1 MLSPNCEGW
10 NSRFQAVLLLGAM
23 MLCAFAGP
31 VRGTWEPCTQ
41 QSECTAE
48 TCWDDLNAI
57 DDGNKASDY
66 DYFCRATDGVCVY
79 TYKSRTDGGKLTVC
93 QKDRPFA
100 LKLVLPCADPFTDCT
115 PETCWNDI
123 NVIDDGN
130 KPRDYSYW
138 CQDGVCQKRFIGMWS
153 VGSLTVCQR
162 YSSASFEGDAVASG
176 PSVTANSAG
185 KMGGAKGMIVMMLIV
200 IMMTSMLIF

>member
-1 MLSPNCEGW
+1 
-10 NSRFQAVLLLGAM
+10 

-66 DYFCRATDGVCVY
+66 RYVCDGGVCRKMY
-79 TYKSRTDGGKLTVC
+79 YAGKSYGYLG
-93 QKDRPFA
+93 P
-100 LKLVLPCADPFTDCT
+100 
-115 PETCWNDI
+115 
-123 NVIDDGN
+123 
-130 KPRDYSYW
+130 
-138 CQDGVCQKRFIGMWS
+138 
-153 VGSLTVCQR
+153 LTVCQR